1 MTATRCPIAAVS
13 LNASALAATM
23 ATFPVTTPTVGIDAA
38 GTGGTAF
45 ATAWSTTYAGVQFVN
60 NGYMFLYVYNGATAS
75 AAYHLIGQKAGGQVQ
90 LYTTYTTTIPA
101 SGPGWLGPWPIQQYT
116 QTDGAQ
122 FASGSGDG
130 GASPGGLISAAT
142 PSGVGYT
149 CIDFLNTTTLSV
161 RLYQLIPAIP

>member
-1 MTATRCPIAAVS
+1 MVATRCPISPVN
-13 LNASALAATM
+13 LNSSALAAAM
-23 ATFPVTTPTVGIDAA
+23 ATFPISTPTVGIDAA

-60 NGYMFLYVYNGATAS
+60 NGSMFLYVYCGATTTS
-75 AAYHLIGQKAGGQVQ
+75 AYHLIGQKAGGQVQ
-90 LYTTYTTTIPA
+90 PYTTYTTTIGA
-101 SGPGWLGPWPIQQYT
+101 SSAGWLGPWSVQQYT